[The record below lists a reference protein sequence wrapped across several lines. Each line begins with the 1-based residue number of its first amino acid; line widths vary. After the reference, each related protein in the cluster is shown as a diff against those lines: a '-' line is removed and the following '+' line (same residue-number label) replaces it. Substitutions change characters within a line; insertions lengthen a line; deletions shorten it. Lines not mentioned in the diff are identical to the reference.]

1 MSFIDNTFKSLPEQL
16 LGTFGIDVTYIKTA
30 TSQTY
35 NTTTGEVSGSD
46 TNVSMKALISNVS
59 GSTYEGTSQT
69 TDLKIIFGNKELGTY
84 YPKVKDS
91 IQYAEDGV
99 NKVGRII
106 SINTSRGDNPI
117 LAYSYCEATIM
128 AKPKKWIPDIK

>member
-1 MSFIDNTFKSLPEQL
+1 MSFVDNTFKGLPEQL
-16 LGTFGIDVTYIKTA
+16 LNKFGIDVTYIKTA

-46 TNVSMKALISNVS
+46 TNVSMKALISSVS

-117 LAYSYCEATIM
+117 LHTVIVR
-128 AKPKKWIPDIK
+128 PQ

>member
-1 MSFIDNTFKSLPEQL
+1 MSFVDNTFKGLPEQL

-46 TNVSMKALISNVS
+46 TNISIKALISNVS
-59 GSTYEGTSQT
+59 GSIYEGTSQT
-69 TDLKIIFGNKELGTY
+69 NDLKIIFGNKELGTY
-84 YPKVKDS
+84 YPKVKDR
-91 IQYAEDGV
+91 IEYAADGV
-99 NKVGRII
+99 SKVARII

-117 LAYSYCEATIM
+117 LHTVIAR
-128 AKPKKWIPDIK
+128 PQ

>member
-1 MSFIDNTFKSLPEQL
+1 M
-16 LGTFGIDVTYIKTA
+16 TYIKTA

-46 TNVSMKALISNVS
+46 TNVSMKALISSVS

-117 LAYSYCEATIM
+117 LHTVIVR
-128 AKPKKWIPDIK
+128 PQ

>member
-1 MSFIDNTFKSLPEQL
+1 MSFIDNTIKSLPEQL

-35 NTTTGEVSGSD
+35 NTTTGEVRGSD
-46 TNVSMKALISNVS
+46 TNVSLKALISSVS
-59 GSTYEGTSQT
+59 GSVYEGTSQT
-69 TDLKIIFGNKELGTY
+69 TDLKVIFGNKELGTY

-117 LAYSYCEATIM
+117 LHTVIVR
-128 AKPKKWIPDIK
+128 PQ

>member
-16 LGTFGIDVTYIKTA
+16 LGTFGIDVTYIKTS

-35 NTTTGEVSGSD
+35 NTTTGQVSGSD
-46 TNVSMKALISNVS
+46 SIVSIKALISNIS

-69 TDLKIIFGNKELGTY
+69 TDLKIIFGNKELGSY
-84 YPKVKDS
+84 YPKVKDR

-99 NKVGRII
+99 NKVARII
-106 SINTSRGDNPI
+106 SVNTSRGNSPI
-117 LAYSYCEATIM
+117 LHTAIVR
-128 AKPKKWIPDIK
+128 PQ

>member
-35 NTTTGEVSGSD
+35 DTTTGEVSGSD

-84 YPKVKDS
+84 YPKIKDS

-99 NKVGRII
+99 NKVARII
-106 SINTSRGDNPI
+106 SINTSRGNNPI
-117 LAYSYCEATIM
+117 LHTVI
-128 AKPKKWIPDIK
+128 AKPQ

>member
-16 LGTFGIDVTYIKTA
+16 LGSFGIDVTYIKTA

-35 NTTTGEVSGSD
+35 KKTTGEVSGSD
-46 TNVSMKALISNVS
+46 TNISIKALISNVS

-69 TDLKIIFGNKELGTY
+69 NDLKIIFGNKELGTY
-84 YPKVKDS
+84 YPKVKDR
-91 IQYAEDGV
+91 IQYAADGV
-99 NKVGRII
+99 NKVARII

-117 LAYSYCEATIM
+117 LHTVIAR
-128 AKPKKWIPDIK
+128 PQ

>member
-1 MSFIDNTFKSLPEQL
+1 MSLVDSTFKGLPEQL
-16 LGTFGIDVTYIKTA
+16 LNTFGIDVTYIKTA

-46 TNVSMKALISNVS
+46 TSISMKALISNVS

-69 TDLKIIFGNKELGTY
+69 NDLKIIFGNKELGTY
-84 YPKVKDS
+84 YPKVKDR
-91 IQYAEDGV
+91 IQYAADGV
-99 NKVGRII
+99 NKVARII

-117 LAYSYCEATIM
+117 LHTVI
-128 AKPKKWIPDIK
+128 AKPQ

>member
-1 MSFIDNTFKSLPEQL
+1 MSFINNTFKSLPEQL
-16 LGTFGIDVTYIKTA
+16 LNKFGIDVTYIKTA

-46 TNVSMKALISNVS
+46 TNISMKALISNVS
-59 GSTYEGTSQT
+59 GSTYEGSSQS
-69 TDLKIIFGNKELGTY
+69 TDLRIIFGNKELGTY

-99 NKVGRII
+99 NKVARII
-106 SINTSRGDNPI
+106 SINTSRGNNPI
-117 LAYSYCEATIM
+117 LHTVIAR
-128 AKPKKWIPDIK
+128 KQ

>member
-46 TNVSMKALISNVS
+46 TNISMKALISNVS
-59 GSTYEGTSQT
+59 GSTYEGTSQS
-69 TDLKIIFGNKELGTY
+69 TDLRIIFGNKELGTY

-99 NKVGRII
+99 NKVARII

-117 LAYSYCEATIM
+117 LHTVIAR
-128 AKPKKWIPDIK
+128 KQ

>member
-1 MSFIDNTFKSLPEQL
+1 MSLIDSTFKSLPEQL
-16 LGTFGIDVTYIKTA
+16 LNSFGITVTYIK
-30 TSQTY
+30 SDPSKSY
-35 NTTTGEVSGSD
+35 SVITGAASGTD
-46 TNVSMKALISNVS
+46 TNISLKAVISSVS

-84 YPKVKDS
+84 YPKIKDS

-99 NKVGRII
+99 NKVARII

-117 LAYSYCEATIM
+117 LHTVIARSQ
-128 AKPKKWIPDIK
+128 

>member
-16 LGTFGIDVTYIKTA
+16 LGTFGINVTYIKTA

-35 NTTTGEVSGSD
+35 DTATGEVSGSD
-46 TNVSMKALISNVS
+46 TNVSIKALISSVS

-84 YPKVKDS
+84 YPKIKDS

-99 NKVGRII
+99 NKVARII

-117 LAYSYCEATIM
+117 LHTVIAR
-128 AKPKKWIPDIK
+128 PQ

>member
-46 TNVSMKALISNVS
+46 TNISMKALISNVS
-59 GSTYEGTSQT
+59 GSTYEGSSQS
-69 TDLKIIFGNKELGTY
+69 TDLRIIFGNKELGTY

-91 IQYAEDGV
+91 IQYAENGV
-99 NKVGRII
+99 NKVARII
-106 SINTSRGDNPI
+106 SINTSRGNNPI
-117 LAYSYCEATIM
+117 LHTVVAR
-128 AKPKKWIPDIK
+128 KQ

>member
-16 LGTFGIDVTYIKTA
+16 LGSFGIDVTYIKTA

-46 TNVSMKALISNVS
+46 TNISMKALISNVS

-69 TDLKIIFGNKELGTY
+69 NDLKIIFGNKELGTY
-84 YPKVKDS
+84 YPKVKDR
-91 IQYAEDGV
+91 IQYAADGV
-99 NKVGRII
+99 NKVARII
-106 SINTSRGDNPI
+106 SINTSRGDKPI
-117 LAYSYCEATIM
+117 LHTVIAR
-128 AKPKKWIPDIK
+128 PQ

>member
-1 MSFIDNTFKSLPEQL
+1 MSFIDNTFKRLPEQL
-16 LGTFGIDVTYIKTA
+16 LGSFGIDVTYIKTA

-46 TNVSMKALISNVS
+46 TNISMKALISNVS

-69 TDLKIIFGNKELGTY
+69 NDLKIIFGNKELGTY

-99 NKVGRII
+99 NKVARII
-106 SINTSRGDNPI
+106 SINTSRGNNPI
-117 LAYSYCEATIM
+117 LHTVIAR
-128 AKPKKWIPDIK
+128 KQ

>member
-16 LGTFGIDVTYIKTA
+16 LGSFGIDVTYIKTA

-46 TNVSMKALISNVS
+46 TNISIKALISNVS

-69 TDLKIIFGNKELGTY
+69 NDLKIIFGNKELGTY

-91 IQYAEDGV
+91 IRYTEDGAE
-99 NKVGRII
+99 KVARII

-117 LAYSYCEATIM
+117 LHTVIAR
-128 AKPKKWIPDIK
+128 PQ

>member
-1 MSFIDNTFKSLPEQL
+1 MSFVDNTFKGLPEQL
-16 LGTFGIDVTYIKTA
+16 LNTFGIDVTYIKTA

-35 NTTTGEVSGSD
+35 DTTTGEVSGSD
-46 TNVSMKALISNVS
+46 TNISMKALISNVS
-59 GSTYEGTSQT
+59 GSTYEGSSQS

-99 NKVGRII
+99 NKVARII
-106 SINTSRGDNPI
+106 SINTSRGNNPI
-117 LAYSYCEATIM
+117 LHTVIAR
-128 AKPKKWIPDIK
+128 KQ

>member
-16 LGTFGIDVTYIKTA
+16 LGSFGIDVTYIKTA

-46 TNVSMKALISNVS
+46 TNISMKALISNVS
-59 GSTYEGTSQT
+59 GSTYEGTSQS
-69 TDLKIIFGNKELGTY
+69 TDLRIIFGNKELGTY
-84 YPKVKDS
+84 FPKVKDS

-99 NKVGRII
+99 NKVARII

-117 LAYSYCEATIM
+117 LHTVIAR
-128 AKPKKWIPDIK
+128 KQ

>member
-1 MSFIDNTFKSLPEQL
+1 MSLIDSTFKGLPEQL
-16 LGTFGIDVTYIKTA
+16 LNSFGIDVTYIKTA

-69 TDLKIIFGNKELGTY
+69 SDLKIIFGNKELGTY
-84 YPKVKDS
+84 YPKVKDR

-99 NKVGRII
+99 NKVARII

-117 LAYSYCEATIM
+117 LHTVIAR
-128 AKPKKWIPDIK
+128 PQ

>member
-35 NTTTGEVSGSD
+35 DTTTGEVSGSD
-46 TNVSMKALISNVS
+46 TNVSMKALISSVS

-99 NKVGRII
+99 NKVGKII

-117 LAYSYCEATIM
+117 LHTVIVR
-128 AKPKKWIPDIK
+128 PQ

>member
-46 TNVSMKALISNVS
+46 TNVPMKALISSLS

-117 LAYSYCEATIM
+117 LHTVIVR
-128 AKPKKWIPDIK
+128 PQ

>member
-16 LGTFGIDVTYIKTA
+16 LGSFGIDVTYIKTD

-35 NTTTGEVSGSD
+35 NTTTGQVSGSD
-46 TNVSMKALISNVS
+46 TNISMKALISNVS

-69 TDLKIIFGNKELGTY
+69 NDLKIIFGNKELGTY
-84 YPKVKDS
+84 YPKVKDR
-91 IQYAEDGV
+91 IQYAADGV
-99 NKVGRII
+99 NKVARII

-117 LAYSYCEATIM
+117 LHTVIAR
-128 AKPKKWIPDIK
+128 PQ

>member
-1 MSFIDNTFKSLPEQL
+1 MSFVDNTFKGLPEQL
-16 LGTFGIDVTYIKTA
+16 LNTFGIDVTYIKTA
-30 TSQTY
+30 ISQTY

-46 TNVSMKALISNVS
+46 TNISMKALISNVS
-59 GSTYEGTSQT
+59 GSTYEGTSQS

-99 NKVGRII
+99 NKVARII
-106 SINTSRGDNPI
+106 SISTSRGNNPI
-117 LAYSYCEATIM
+117 LHTVIAR
-128 AKPKKWIPDIK
+128 PQ

>member
-1 MSFIDNTFKSLPEQL
+1 MSFVDNTFKGLPEQL
-16 LGTFGIDVTYIKTA
+16 LNTFGIDVTYIKTA

-35 NTTTGEVSGSD
+35 DTTTGEVSGSD
-46 TNVSMKALISNVS
+46 TNVSMKALISSVS

-84 YPKVKDS
+84 YPNIKDS

-99 NKVGRII
+99 NKVARII
-106 SINTSRGDNPI
+106 SINTSRGNNPI
-117 LAYSYCEATIM
+117 LHTVIAR
-128 AKPKKWIPDIK
+128 KQ

>member
-46 TNVSMKALISNVS
+46 TNVSMKALISSVS

-99 NKVGRII
+99 NKVARII

-117 LAYSYCEATIM
+117 LHTVIAR
-128 AKPKKWIPDIK
+128 PQ